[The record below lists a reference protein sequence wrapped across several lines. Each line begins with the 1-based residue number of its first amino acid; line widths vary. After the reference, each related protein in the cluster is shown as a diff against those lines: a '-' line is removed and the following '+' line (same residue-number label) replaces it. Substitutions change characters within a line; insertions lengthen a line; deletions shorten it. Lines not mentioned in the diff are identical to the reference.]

1 MSFIF
6 IPQEENMYLHYIF
19 AKKAICIHQP
29 LRAPTNPNHVELKFF
44 FSKLA
49 SYTYIHRAYMRR
61 SSKHTRSFQDHHCIV
76 QVSSRGDLRHQ
87 DPADGASG
95 RSKKKTQ
102 DQVQGRSTTTDAAIR
117 EDDGDE
123 LLLPARSCA
132 RRPTGTSSVT
142 RSNRRRRELW

>member
-1 MSFIF
+1 
-6 IPQEENMYLHYIF
+6 
-19 AKKAICIHQP
+19 
-29 LRAPTNPNHVELKFF
+29 
-44 FSKLA
+44 
-49 SYTYIHRAYMRR
+49 MRR

-102 DQVQGRSTTTDAAIR
+102 DQVQGRSTTTDAAGR

-132 RRPTGTSSVT
+132 RQPMGTSSVRGHPVESAT
-142 RSNRRRRELW
+142 EGVVAGRERGVRGRRNLVEDDAGASLRTMGTGTPRPAVAGSGP